1 MSKSTGYKQIALPI
15 ELIDEIK
22 KFMETNKHHGY
33 MSVPE
38 FIREAIRFY
47 LRDFNKNLK

>member
-1 MSKSTGYKQIALPI
+1 MSKTTEYKQVALPA
-15 ELIDEIK
+15 ELIEEIK
-22 KFMETNKHHGY
+22 KYIDTNKQQGY

-47 LRDFNKNLK
+47 LRESNKN

>member
-1 MSKSTGYKQIALPI
+1 MSKATGYKQVALPA
-15 ELIDEIK
+15 ELVDEIK
-22 KFMETNKHHGY
+22 KFVEKNKHHGY

-47 LRDFNKNLK
+47 LRDINKNNK